1 MAQRN
6 APQKVL
12 RKMAKMDDVQLSSI
26 VSGEITDALNHFD
39 SEYTTD
45 RLRALDFYL
54 GEPFGNEVDGR
65 STVVATEL
73 ADTVE
78 AIMPNLMRV
87 FTTNDKYV
95 RFSPRSAEDV
105 EAAEQA
111 SDYVNYI
118 ITQQNNGYQL
128 LHTFFKDALLFRLG
142 VVKFFYDTRE
152 EVDEEEYVGLSED
165 ELVMLLNDPAVEIV
179 SQTETVMESM
189 YDDDSGEMVPLRSEY
204 DLTVR
209 VTREE
214 GDIKIINVPPEEFLV
229 NRRATTLE
237 DAHFIAHRTTM
248 TVSDLVAMGYDRDEV
263 ERYAGENE
271 LDTDREVSNRF
282 QDLEAATGV
291 DPADPTLRGVPYYE
305 CIVKMDYD
313 GDGIA
318 ERRRI
323 CAIGAEGQ
331 HILHNEPFDHVPF
344 AVVSPILMPHR
355 LIGRSIYDMTE
366 DLQVI
371 KSTLMRQYLDSVYS
385 STLPRMVA
393 VEGQVNLDDLL
404 DGAPGGVIRARQ
416 PGMVQAMTGASVGNE
431 IRPLMDYLD
440 TVKETRTGMSRASQ
454 GLDANSLQS
463 STASAVSAT
472 VRGAQVKLESYARTM
487 AETGVKA
494 LFKGIL
500 HLVTKHDNKE
510 KIVRLRNKFVPI
522 NPAEWS
528 SQFDTVVQ
536 VGLGTTD
543 DETKIAFLTQIAAKQ
558 EQILMQLGQDNPLVS
573 AQQYVNTL
581 RSIAEIGGFKDAD
594 QFFNTPQGVAQAIAM
609 KQQQAA
615 GQQQQPTP
623 EQQQMQQ
630 LMQLEQQ
637 KAQNDLQI
645 AQQKAEADI
654 ALKREKM
661 QADIQ
666 LEREKMAME
675 MDIRRQELQA
685 EAQLRVAKAVTDA
698 EISTNLPRA

>member
-1 MAQRN
+1 
-6 APQKVL
+6 
-12 RKMAKMDDVQLSSI
+12 MAKMDDVQLSSI